1 MNKALLVLAVL
12 AAPAAARAP
21 VRLSPRLTPVF
32 TPALSLTPSLTVPSF
47 SSLLAPAPADGP
59 VLPTSFGRFASIIP
73 PWFDASRLEVVLA
86 RQDTNG
92 FALAILRRGRFELAV
107 YLDARNGD
115 QAIFTQHALNPMGTP
130 RTETVT
136 LGSGPARRAVAELLR
151 RASAPDEE
159 GQALALG
166 AMVAALEKGS

>member
-86 RQDTNG
+86 RQDANG
-92 FALAILRRGRFELAV
+92 FAFAILRRGRFELAV
-107 YLDARNGD
+107 YLDARAGD
-115 QAIFTQHALNPMGTP
+115 EAVFTQHALNPMGTP
-130 RTETVT
+130 RTETVA
-136 LGSGPARRAVAELLR
+136 LRAGPSRRAVADILR
-151 RASAPDEE
+151 RAPAPS
-159 GQALALG
+159 GAAQAAV
-166 AMVAALEKGS
+166 VADLIARLEAAP